1 MTEKTAKTCYLE
13 PILVERYNQ
22 IKDKKPTLSELL
34 NIAIAAYL
42 DDVPEDSIEEP
53 TKSNEQ
59 LFINAVFHLSQWYM
73 MEGTDKNNSPEH
85 TSYIKGKND
94 AYAEMYY
101 LFNDITGLEVKE

>member
-1 MTEKTAKTCYLE
+1 MTKKTAKTCYLE
-13 PILVERYNQ
+13 PKLVEIYNK
-22 IKDKKPTLSELL
+22 IEDKKPTLSELL

-42 DDVPEDSIEEP
+42 DDVPEDPIEEP

-73 MEGTDKNNSPEH
+73 MECNDKNNSPEH

-94 AYAEMYY
+94 AYAEMYS
-101 LFNDITGLEVKE
+101 LFNDITGMEVKE

>member
-1 MTEKTAKTCYLE
+1 M
-13 PILVERYNQ
+13 
-22 IKDKKPTLSELL
+22 
-34 NIAIAAYL
+34 AAFYF
-42 DDVPEDSIEEP
+42 
-53 TKSNEQ
+53 TNR
-59 LFINAVFHLSQWYM
+59 YM